1 MTKQTKEL
9 HKRVRSRI
17 EAIEKRNTKKG
28 FIDWDKI
35 EFECTDKVYLEAKE
49 ALKEIE
55 ISGSKLIVKM
65 FEARN
70 RAKLLK

>member
-1 MTKQTKEL
+1 MTKETEEL

-35 EFECTDKVYLEAKE
+35 EFECTDKVYLSAKE
-49 ALKEIE
+49 ALKEIDKFGSE
-55 ISGSKLIVKM
+55 IIVRM
-65 FEARN
+65 FERIN
-70 RAKLLK
+70 LAKLKK